1 MSASA
6 SKKKRKELETQGL
19 SPKEIRAKKET
30 DKRKKTTRN
39 IILAVVAVLLVA
51 AIVVG
56 IIALLNHRYRQT
68 VATVGDQKITVP
80 VYNCFYANNANQM
93 YSYLSQF
100 NAVQPNVKFSEQ
112 ANPYGE
118 GTLEDYLVEYT
129 NSYLQS
135 VYILYSKAQNDSNF
149 QLSQDGKDSIA
160 QALQTMKDD
169 AAARGYPDAD
179 KFLSQAY
186 GRGTTLED
194 YETYLNITTVAAE
207 YDTYLQS
214 TFAPTEE
221 ELKSAYEAAPDDYD
235 IVAFSY
241 SDTKAVGKVDKE
253 NEDKEVE
260 ITDEDRAEAKKN
272 AEAKEKEFPADATE
286 THVRKS
292 NVSSNKEM
300 ADWLFD
306 AACKEG
312 DIKTFQ
318 LDEEGN
324 NYRTIKFGSRDTN
337 DYARVTAYVIEIPK
351 DKAPEAVQPE
361 TATPDAEA
369 PDAETPET
377 EAPETE
383 APETVAP
390 ETEAPETEAPETE
403 APETEAPETEA
414 PETEAPE
421 TEAPET
427 EAPETVAPADDE
439 KKDDEKT
446 PTAEETL
453 AKIVDGLK
461 PEMTDAEFEEYV
473 KAQYKAVSTEVLDKN
488 DLPEEVNEYLFSA
501 DRKAGDYETITTED
515 TYYVVRYVSTNEM
528 TYRNEIVKNSLYN
541 AMYSELMASVTI
553 DVDKKAL
560 KYANTDLAF
569 YANSAN

>member
-135 VYILYSKAQNDSNF
+135 VYILYSKAQADSNF

-160 QALQTMKDD
+160 KALQTMKDD

-306 AACKEG
+306 AARKEG

-369 PDAETPET
+369 PDAET
-377 EAPETE
+377 
-383 APETVAP
+383 
-390 ETEAPETEAPETE
+390 
-403 APETEAPETEA
+403 
-414 PETEAPE
+414 PE

-560 KYANTDLAF
+560 KYANTDLTF
-569 YANSAN
+569 YPSSAN

>member
-160 QALQTMKDD
+160 KALQTMKDD

-194 YETYLNITTVAAE
+194 YETYLNIPTVAAE

-272 AEAKEKEFPADATE
+272 AEAKEKDFPADATE

-306 AACKEG
+306 AARKEG

-351 DKAPEAVQPE
+351 DKAPEAVLPE

-383 APETVAP
+383 APET
-390 ETEAPETEAPETE
+390 EAPETEAPETD
-403 APETEAPETEA
+403 
-414 PETEAPE
+414 
-421 TEAPET
+421 
-427 EAPETVAPADDE
+427 APETVAPADDE

-541 AMYSELMASVTI
+541 AMYSELMDSVTI

-560 KYANTDLAF
+560 KYANTDLTF
-569 YANSAN
+569 YPSSAN